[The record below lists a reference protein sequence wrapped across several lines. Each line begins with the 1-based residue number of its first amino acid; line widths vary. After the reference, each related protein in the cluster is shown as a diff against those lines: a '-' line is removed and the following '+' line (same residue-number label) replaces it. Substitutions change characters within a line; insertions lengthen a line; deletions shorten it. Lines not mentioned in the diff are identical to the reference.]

1 MTKTTDK
8 GRFGALTGTLGSLTP
23 RITRR
28 TALELAVL
36 GLVVVLAVL
45 FRAMRV
51 RWGAYMDAFDPLFQ
65 LRVTEYVVENGFASW
80 FSWYDTMSWYPWGRN
95 IATSSYP
102 GVPFTGAFVYFLARA
117 IGLDVTVFQVCL
129 YFPVLMGAIT
139 CIVAYF
145 LGRDLGG
152 STTGLLAAF
161 FMAISEAFIGRTS
174 LGFYDTENIGIFGMT
189 VISLFFLRS
198 LDSDRSFKERLVYGV
213 VTGLSLGYTFASWG
227 ATRYLVGLL
236 ILFVLTVLV
245 SERFE
250 RRHLI
255 SYALTLGVGFGI
267 AIFVPRL
274 GTRYLMSFENIAA
287 ILLGLLLVVYQVVR
301 QKLEERQTLM
311 LIGGLVIALVLGVF
325 VLEAVGVANPISGK
339 FLRVLFPGGK
349 SSENP
354 LSESVAEHKR
364 SVWSSFFGTFGLAF
378 PLAVLGAYFAV
389 HNLDDRRLYSAIFF
403 VTAVY
408 FTGSMTRLSLILSI
422 PVSLMAA
429 YGLTELLTPFVALSR
444 RKAVTG
450 RRRRRVVW
458 QGVSRELS
466 VVFTLFILVAA
477 LPTVWSTARGSNR
490 PTSMASSGVP
500 ALFGDRY
507 PQDWLQALNWMKDNL
522 ADDAVVVSWWDYGY
536 WIEAVGEQTTL
547 ADGATTNRSQ
557 IGYIGRIMMLNQS
570 ESLPM
575 LEAYDATHIVVFN
588 TFNPNN
594 PENQWPFGDN
604 VKWSWMVQ
612 IGGLELSDYVD
623 MTNGETTARFE
634 ESTLNRLMSGMP
646 DPGYELAFASD
657 FWFVLVYELNY
668 DA

>member
-1 MTKTTDK
+1 MTKTTDQ
-8 GRFGALTGTLGSLTP
+8 GRSGALTGALGSLMP

-36 GLVVVLAVL
+36 GLVVVLAIL

-65 LRVTEYVVENGFASW
+65 LRVTEYVVENGFSSW
-80 FSWYDTMSWYPWGRN
+80 FTWHDTMSWYPWGRD

-117 IGLDVTVFQVCL
+117 LSLDVTVFQVCL

-145 LGRDLGG
+145 LGRDLGS

-189 VISLFFLRS
+189 VITLFFLRS
-198 LDSDRSFKERLVYGV
+198 LDSDRSLKERLVYGV
-213 VTGLSLGYTFASWG
+213 VAGLSLGYTFASWG
-227 ATRYLVGLL
+227 ATRYVVGLL

-245 SERFE
+245 SGRFE

-255 SYALTLGVGFGI
+255 SYALTLGVGFAI
-267 AIFVPRL
+267 ALFVPRL
-274 GTRYLMSFENIAA
+274 GTKYLMSTENIAA
-287 ILLGLLLVVYQVVR
+287 ILLGLLLVVYEVAR
-301 QKLEERQTLM
+301 QKLEERQTLI
-311 LIGGLVIALVLGVF
+311 LIGGLVIALVLGVL
-325 VLEAVGVANPISGK
+325 VLEAAGVANPISGK
-339 FLRVLFPGGK
+339 FGFGRVLFPGGK

-364 SVWSSFFGTFGLAF
+364 AVWSNFFGTFGLAF

-389 HNLDDRRLYSAIFF
+389 NNLDDRRLYGAIFF
-403 VTAVY
+403 ITAVY

-422 PVSLMAA
+422 PVSLMAS
-429 YGLTELLTPFVALSR
+429 YGLTELVTPFISLIK

-450 RRRRRVVW
+450 RRRRKVVW
-458 QGVSRELS
+458 QGISKELS
-466 VVFTLFILVAA
+466 IVFILFILVAT

-522 ADDAVVVSWWDYGY
+522 EDDAVVVSWWDYGY
-536 WIEAVGEQTTL
+536 WIEAIGGQTTL

-570 ESLPM
+570 ESLPPHIQPEHPRDQVA
-575 LEAYDATHIVVFN
+575 LRGQRQVVLDGPDRRAQPQRLRRYD
-588 TFNPNN
+588 
-594 PENQWPFGDN
+594 QRGDY
-604 VKWSWMVQ
+604 
-612 IGGLELSDYVD
+612 G
-623 MTNGETTARFE
+623 
-634 ESTLNRLMSGMP
+634 
-646 DPGYELAFASD
+646 
-657 FWFVLVYELNY
+657 
-668 DA
+668 

>member
-1 MTKTTDK
+1 MAKTTDR

-36 GLVVVLAVL
+36 GMVVVLAVL

-65 LRVTEYVVENGFASW
+65 LRVTEYVVENGYASW
-80 FSWYDTMSWYPWGRN
+80 FTWRDTMSWYPWGRN

-102 GVPFTGAFVYFLARA
+102 GVPFTGAFVYSVARA

-129 YFPVLMGAIT
+129 YFPVLMGAVT

-152 STTGLLAAF
+152 SSTGLVAAF

-174 LGFYDTENIGIFGMT
+174 LGFYDTENLGIFGMT
-189 VISLFFLRS
+189 VVALFFLRS
-198 LDSDRSFKERLVYGV
+198 LDSDRSLNERIIYGIV
-213 VTGLSLGYTFASWG
+213 SGLSLGYTFASWG
-227 ATRYLVGLL
+227 ATRYVVGLL
-236 ILFVLTVLV
+236 FLFLLAVLITG
-245 SERFE
+245 RFE
-250 RRHLI
+250 RRHLV
-255 SYALTLGVGFGI
+255 SYALTLGFGLAI
-267 AIFVPRL
+267 AVFVPRL
-274 GTRYLMSFENIAA
+274 GAKYIMSTENIAA
-287 ILLGLLLVVYQVVR
+287 ILLGVLMTVYEFVR
-301 QKLEERQTLM
+301 HRLEERQTVL
-311 LIGGLVIALVLGVF
+311 LIGGLVLALILGVF
-325 VLEAVGVANPISGK
+325 ALEALGVTNPITGK
-339 FLRVLFPGGK
+339 ILRVLNPTQ
-349 SSENP
+349 SADNP
-354 LSESVAEHKR
+354 LSQSVAEHKR
-364 SVWSSFFGTFGLAF
+364 SVWTNFFGTFGLAF

-389 HNLDDRRLYSAIFF
+389 NNLDDRRLFGAIFF

-429 YGLTELLTPFVALSR
+429 FGLTELLTPFFALTK
-444 RKAVTG
+444 RKKDTG
-450 RRRRRVVW
+450 RRRRKIVW
-458 QGVSRELS
+458 RGLSKELS
-466 VVFTLFILVAA
+466 IVFVLFILVAIM
-477 LPTVWSTARGSNR
+477 PTIWSTAKSSNR
-490 PTSMASSGVP
+490 PTSMASSSVP

-536 WIEAVGEQTTL
+536 WIEAIGEQTTL

-557 IGYIGRIMMLNQS
+557 IGYIGRIMMLNQT
-570 ESLPM
+570 ESLPL

-594 PENQWPFGDN
+594 RENQWPFGDN

-612 IGGLELSDYVD
+612 IGELELSDYVD
-623 MTNGETTARFE
+623 MTNGEVTARFE
-634 ESTLNRLMSGMP
+634 ESTLNRLMNLTP
-646 DPGYELAFASD
+646 DPAYELVFASE
-657 FWFVLVYELNY
+657 FTFVLVYELNY

>member
-1 MTKTTDK
+1 MGKTTDQ
-8 GRFGALTGTLGSLTP
+8 GRFGALTGTLGSLMP

-36 GLVVVLAVL
+36 GMVVVLAVL

-65 LRVTEYVVENGFASW
+65 LRVTEYVVENGYASW
-80 FSWYDTMSWYPWGRN
+80 FSWHDTMSWYPWGRN

-102 GVPFTGAFVYFLARA
+102 GVPFTGAFVYFIARA
-117 IGLDVTVFQVCL
+117 IGLDVTVYQVCL

-145 LGRDLGG
+145 LGRDMGG
-152 STTGLLAAF
+152 SSTGLVAAF

-189 VISLFFLRS
+189 AITLFFLRS
-198 LDSDRSFKERLVYGV
+198 LDSDRSFKERLVYGIV
-213 VTGLSLGYTFASWG
+213 SGLFLGYTFASWG
-227 ATRYLVGLL
+227 ATRYVVGLL
-236 ILFVLTVLV
+236 ILFVLAVLITG
-245 SERFE
+245 RFE
-250 RRHLI
+250 RRHLV
-255 SYALTLGVGFGI
+255 SYALTLGIGLAI
-267 AIFVPRL
+267 AVFVPRL
-274 GTRYLMSFENIAA
+274 GTKYLMSTENIAA
-287 ILLGLLLVVYQVVR
+287 ILLGVLLTVYEFAR
-301 QKLEERQTLM
+301 HKLEERQTVL
-311 LIGGLVIALVLGVF
+311 LIGGLVLALILGVF
-325 VLEAVGVANPISGK
+325 VLEALGVANPISGK
-339 FLRVLFPGGK
+339 FLSVINPTQ
-349 SSENP
+349 SADNP
-354 LSESVAEHKR
+354 LSQSVAEHKR
-364 SVWSSFFGTFGLAF
+364 SVWASFFGNFGITL
-378 PLAVLGAYFAV
+378 PLAVLGAYFAIN
-389 HNLDDRRLYSAIFF
+389 NLDDRRLYGAIFF

-429 YGLTELLTPFVALSR
+429 FGLTELLTPFIALS
-444 RKAVTG
+444 KKKKDTG
-450 RRRRRVVW
+450 RRRRKIVW
-458 QGVSRELS
+458 QGLSRELS
-466 VVFTLFILVAA
+466 IVFTLFILVTI
-477 LPTVWSTARGSNR
+477 LPSIWSTAKSANR
-490 PTSMASSGVP
+490 PTSMASSSVP

-536 WIEAVGEQTTL
+536 WIEAIGEQTTL

-557 IGYIGRIMMLNQS
+557 IGYIGRIMMLNQT
-570 ESLPM
+570 ESLPL

-594 PENQWPFGDN
+594 PDTQWPFGDN

-612 IGGLELSDYVD
+612 IGELKLTDYID
-623 MTNGETTARFE
+623 TSTGELTARFE
-634 ESTLNRLMSGMP
+634 ESTLNRLMSLRP
-646 DPGYELAFASD
+646 DPGFELAFASQ
-657 FWFVLVYELNY
+657 FRFVLVYELNY

>member
-1 MTKTTDK
+1 MAKTTDH

-45 FRAMRV
+45 FRALRV

-65 LRVTEYVVENGFASW
+65 LRVTEYVVENGYASW
-80 FSWYDTMSWYPWGRN
+80 FSWHTMSWYPWGRN
-95 IATSSYP
+95 IATTSYP

-117 IGLDVTVFQVCL
+117 LSLDVTVFQVCL

-152 STTGLLAAF
+152 SSTGLLTAF

-189 VISLFFLRS
+189 AIALFFLRS
-198 LDSDRSFKERLVYGV
+198 LDSDRSLNERLVYGV
-213 VTGLSLGYTFASWG
+213 VAGLSLGYTFASWG
-227 ATRYLVGLL
+227 ATRYIVGLL

-245 SERFE
+245 SGRFE
-250 RRHLI
+250 RRHLL
-255 SYALTLGVGFGI
+255 SYSLTLGVGFAI
-267 AIFVPRL
+267 AVFVPKL
-274 GTRYLMSFENIAA
+274 GTRYLISTENIAA
-287 ILLGLLLVVYQVVR
+287 IFLGVLLVVYEVAR
-301 QKLEERQTLM
+301 QKLEERQTML
-311 LIGGLVIALVLGVF
+311 LIGGLVLALILGVF
-325 VLEAVGVANPISGK
+325 ALEALGVTNPIAGK
-339 FLRVLFPGGK
+339 FLRVINPGGK
-349 SSENP
+349 ASENP

-364 SVWSSFFGTFGLAF
+364 SVWSSFFGTFGLSF

-389 HNLDDRRLYSAIFF
+389 HSFDDRRLYSALFF

-429 YGLTELLTPFVALSR
+429 YGLTELLAPFVVLSR
-444 RKAVTG
+444 KKAVTG

-466 VVFTLFILVAA
+466 VVFTLFILVAI

-490 PTSMASSGVP
+490 PTSMASSSVP

-536 WIEAVGEQTTL
+536 WIEAIGEQTTL

-575 LEAYDATHIVVFN
+575 LEAYDATHIVVFH
-588 TFNPNN
+588 TFNPNT
-594 PENQWPFGDN
+594 PETQWPFGDN

-612 IGGLELSDYVD
+612 IGGLELGDYVD
-623 MTNGETTARFE
+623 MTNGEVTARYE
-634 ESTLNRLMSGMP
+634 ESTLNRLMTLRP
-646 DPGYELAFASD
+646 DTGYELAFASD
-657 FWFVLVYELNY
+657 FRFVLVYELNY

>member
-1 MTKTTDK
+1 MAKTTDQ
-8 GRFGALTGTLGSLTP
+8 GRSGALTGVLGSLTP

-45 FRAMRV
+45 FRVMRV

-65 LRVTEYVVENGFASW
+65 LRVTEYVVENGFSSW
-80 FSWYDTMSWYPWGRN
+80 FTWHDTMSWYPWGRN

-117 IGLDVTVFQVCL
+117 LSLDVTVFQVCL

-152 STTGLLAAF
+152 NTTGLLAAF

-189 VISLFFLRS
+189 AIALFFLRS
-198 LDSDRSFKERLVYGV
+198 LDSDRSLKERLVYGV
-213 VTGLSLGYTFASWG
+213 VAGLSLGYTFASWG
-227 ATRYLVGLL
+227 ATRYVVGLL

-245 SERFE
+245 SGRFE

-255 SYALTLGVGFGI
+255 SYALTLGIGF
-267 AIFVPRL
+267 AITLFVPRL
-274 GTRYLMSFENIAA
+274 GTKYLMSTENIAA
-287 ILLGLLLVVYQVVR
+287 ILLGLLLVVYEIAR

-339 FLRVLFPGGK
+339 FGRVLFPGGK

-364 SVWSSFFGTFGLAF
+364 AVWNNFFGTFGIAF

-389 HNLDDRRLYSAIFF
+389 NNIDDERLYGALFF

-429 YGLTELLTPFVALSR
+429 YGLTELITPFIDLTR
-444 RKAVTG
+444 RKADTG
-450 RRRRRVVW
+450 RRRRKVIW
-458 QGVSRELS
+458 QGISKELS
-466 VVFTLFILVAA
+466 IVFILFILVAT

-536 WIEAVGEQTTL
+536 WIEAIGGQTTL

-575 LEAYDATHIVVFN
+575 LEAYDATHIVVFH
-588 TFNPNN
+588 TFNPNT
-594 PENQWPFGDN
+594 PETKWPFGDN

-612 IGGLELSDYVD
+612 IGGLNLSDYVD
-623 MTNGETTARFE
+623 MTNGEVTAKFE
-634 ESTLNRLMSGMP
+634 ESTLNRLMNLRP

-657 FWFVLVYELNY
+657 FRYVLVYELNY
-668 DA
+668 DD